1 VSDRREELHLRARP
15 EPPEAVRKRREE
27 LRLRARILVP
37 GAPGQMTGGYL
48 YDAWVAA
55 GLSARGHDVA
65 VLDLRAPA
73 TDEALAVF
81 GTVVVV
87 DELAHR
93 EYLARARRKPREF
106 VALVHHLAAW
116 EQADGRRSW
125 LVGAREEAFLRRA
138 SAVVT
143 TSARS
148 GDRLF
153 RYAPTVLPPVAE
165 VGSAPRPS
173 RPPQT
178 AGSHAGC
185 TFVAVGTITA
195 RKQLLPLVRA
205 ARAALSP
212 DDRLLLIGEDR
223 YEPAYA
229 KAVYAEAA
237 GDPRIVFLG
246 ILPREELLAHVAGA
260 DALFLVSS
268 FEGYGMAAAE
278 ALALGTPIV
287 ITTVVAEALGA
298 AVRSGENAYVI
309 EGVAQL
315 APVFSELRT
324 RPRAFAP
331 PPELPQAGAVL
342 DGWEQVLQRASG
354 KKRPRT

>member
-1 VSDRREELHLRARP
+1 
-15 EPPEAVRKRREE
+15 
-27 LRLRARILVP
+27 
-37 GAPGQMTGGYL
+37 MTGGYL

-65 VLDLRAPA
+65 VLDLHAPE
-73 TDEALAVF
+73 TDEALDVL

-106 VALVHHLAAW
+106 LALVHHLSSW
-116 EQADGRRSW
+116 EPADRHPRSW

-165 VGSAPRPS
+165 VGNVGGAVASPARGS
-173 RPPQT
+173 R
-178 AGSHAGC
+178 AGC
-185 TFVAVGTITA
+185 TFVSVGTITA

-205 ARAALSP
+205 ARAALGP
-212 DDRLLLIGEDR
+212 ADRLLVIGDDR

-229 KAVYAEAA
+229 KAVYAAA
-237 GDPRIVFLG
+237 GGDPRILFLG
-246 ILPREELLAHVAGA
+246 VLPREELLAHVAGA

-298 AVRSGENAYVI
+298 AVRPGENAYVI

-315 APVFSELRT
+315 GPVFSELRT

-331 PPELPQAGAVL
+331 PPELPQAEAVL
-342 DGWEQVLQRASG
+342 DGWEGVLQRASG
-354 KKRPRT
+354 KRRAT

>member
-1 VSDRREELHLRARP
+1 VRDPLVRP
-15 EPPEAVRKRREE
+15 EPPEGMQ
-27 LRLRARILVP
+27 LRARILVP
-37 GAPGQMTGGYL
+37 GDPGQMTGGYL

-65 VLDLRAPA
+65 VLDLHAPE

-106 VALVHHLAAW
+106 LALVHHLSSW
-116 EQADGRRSW
+116 EPAEQHPRSW

-138 SAVVT
+138 SAVIT

-148 GDRLF
+148 GERLF
-153 RYAPTVLPPVAE
+153 RYAPTVLPPVAD
-165 VGSAPRPS
+165 VGAVPKGR
-173 RPPQT
+173 
-178 AGSHAGC
+178 AGFCAEC
-185 TFVAVGTITA
+185 TFVSVGTITA

-205 ARAALSP
+205 ARAELGP
-212 DDRLLLIGEDR
+212 TDRFLIIGEDR

-246 ILPREELLAHVAGA
+246 VLPREELLTHVANA

-287 ITTVVAEALGA
+287 VTAVVAEALGA
-298 AVRSGENAYVI
+298 AVRPGENAIVI
-309 EGVAQL
+309 DGVDRL
-315 APVFSELRT
+315 GDVLSELRS
-324 RPRAFAP
+324 RPLVFARP
-331 PPELPQAGAVL
+331 PALPQAGAVL
-342 DGWEQVLQRASG
+342 DGWERVLQRASG
-354 KKRPRT
+354 KKRART